1 MKKMFTLI
9 LLFLPIILYAPSMKY
24 LNIPLRSEIK
34 PFERLSW
41 AVTIVE
47 SSGNNNA
54 LNEKEMAFGA
64 FQIRQCLLS
73 DFNRLSGK
81 DYKLPEM
88 YEYEKA
94 KEVFIFFAC
103 MYMDLEIISKKWNGS
118 GEQTEVYW
126 QKIKVLL

>member
-1 MKKMFTLI
+1 MFTLI

-47 SSGNNNA
+47 SSGNNMA

-81 DYKLPEM
+81 DYKLSEM

-103 MYMDLEIISKKWNGS
+103 MYMDFEIISKKWNGS
-118 GEQTEVYW
+118 GKQTEVYW
-126 QKIKVLL
+126 QKVKVLL